1 MILRESL
8 FEGRKHGSKQ
18 KNTELWTLLGN
29 LFCGT
34 AEMFDGRYPEY
45 TPIFSDSIY
54 SLRFEFDGDLT
65 KTDFAKFVVNKVN
78 DVLGQ
83 IGKEEKLDPRVEKK
97 YNRNGDVETTTVYVD
112 VPGSIAE
119 KEIPSAD
126 IVTAVDAYQFAD
138 GEHDAI
144 YNALPQEMKSG
155 WAVKWGEPTKN
166 EDVQNESV
174 DSPVRT
180 RSSFDEFGI
189 DEDLDDDDMDEAL
202 FDLSGEL
209 EKQWD
214 LQDKAL
220 DHLSHAM
227 PAIASLAAAGI

>member
-8 FEGRKHGSKQ
+8 FEGRKPGSKQ

-34 AEMFDGRYPEY
+34 DEKFDGRYPEY
-45 TPIFSDSIY
+45 DSI
-54 SLRFEFDGDLT
+54 LRGHGLKFEFNGDLT
-65 KTDFAKFVVNKVN
+65 KTDFAKFVVDKVN

-83 IGKEEKLDPRVEKK
+83 IGKEEKLTLRVEKK
-97 YNRNGDVETTTVYVD
+97 YNRDGDVETTVYVD
-112 VPGSIAE
+112 VPESVDEE
-119 KEIPSAD
+119 KIPSAD

-174 DSPVRT
+174 DSPVRM
-180 RSSFDEFGI
+180 RSSFDDFDI